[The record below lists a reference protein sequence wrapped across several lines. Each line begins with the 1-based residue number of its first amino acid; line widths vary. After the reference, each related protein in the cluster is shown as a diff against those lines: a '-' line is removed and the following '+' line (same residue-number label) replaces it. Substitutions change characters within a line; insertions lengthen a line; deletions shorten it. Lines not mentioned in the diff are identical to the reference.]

1 MKKRERE
8 IEVDLQEEVDPI
20 IEIEVGV
27 VAEEKS
33 IKNNIK

>member
-20 IEIEVGV
+20 KEIEVGV
-27 VAEEKS
+27 VAEEKG